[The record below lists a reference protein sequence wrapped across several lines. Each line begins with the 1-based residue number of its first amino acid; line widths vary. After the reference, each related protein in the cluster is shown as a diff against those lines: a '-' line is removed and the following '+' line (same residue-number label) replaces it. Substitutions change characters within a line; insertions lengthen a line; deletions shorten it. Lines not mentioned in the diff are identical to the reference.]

1 MVSRSEARIVG
12 PVEAVT
18 TIDLEHRYA
27 DALPALGVEFM
38 PVPVRDPKLVIANG
52 RLAAELGLDLEWL
65 TSPEGVAVLAGNAV
79 PTGARPV
86 AMAYA
91 GHQFGNYSPRLGDGR
106 AVLLGEVVAPDG
118 ALRDLHLKGSGRTP
132 FARGGDGRASLGPML
147 REYLI
152 AEAMQALGV
161 PTTRSLAVA
170 VTGES
175 VARTGPEPGAILTRV
190 ASSHLRVGTF
200 QYARVADDGT
210 HLHALIGH
218 ALDRHH
224 PGGHD
229 DDRPALALL
238 RHVVD
243 VQAELV
249 ARWMLVGFVHGV
261 LNTDNTTISGE
272 GIDYG
277 PCAFMDRFDPATV
290 YSSIDHAGR
299 YAYGNQPA
307 IIQWNLTRLAEAI
320 LPEIDPDRDTAVA
333 LATAVLEGFVE
344 RYQRAWS
351 HGMAAKLGLDA
362 DRPGNSDLFDQLASL
377 QTAAKADHTLTYRDL
392 ADELRGEPD
401 ALRRRF
407 ADEPDA
413 LDAWLTSW
421 HDALGAADPDATAE
435 AMDRV
440 NPIHIPRNHLVDGA
454 LEAAVA
460 GDLGPFRRLLD
471 LVTDPFVRR
480 SDDEAA
486 TQPASEEFDAGF
498 RTYCGT

>member
-1 MVSRSEARIVG
+1 M
-12 PVEAVT
+12 EAVA
-18 TIDLEHRYA
+18 TIDLEHRFA
-27 DALPALGVEFM
+27 DALPALGVEFE
-38 PVPVRDPKLVIANG
+38 PVPVREPSLVVVNG
-52 RLAAELGLDLEWL
+52 RLAETLGLDVQWL
-65 TSPEGVAVLAGNAV
+65 TSDDGIAVLAGNAV
-79 PTGARPV
+79 PAGARPV
-86 AMAYA
+86 AMGYA

-118 ALRDLHLKGSGRTP
+118 SMHDVHLKGSGRTP

-152 AEAMQALGV
+152 SEAMHALGV

-175 VARTGPEPGAILTRV
+175 VARTGPEPGAVLTRT
-190 ASSHLRVGTF
+190 AASHLRVGTF
-200 QYARVADDGT
+200 QFARFQDDGA
-210 HLHALIGH
+210 HLGALVDHALE
-218 ALDRHH
+218 RHH
-224 PGGHD
+224 PEGRD

-238 RHVVD
+238 RHTAD

-261 LNTDNTTISGE
+261 LNTDNTTVSGE

-277 PCAFMDRFDPATV
+277 PCAFMDRFDHATV

-320 LPEIDPDRDTAVA
+320 LPEIDADRDTAVA
-333 LATAVLEGFVE
+333 LATEVLEGFVE
-344 RYQRAWS
+344 RYQQAWT
-351 HGMAAKLGLDA
+351 HGMAAKLGLEA
-362 DRPGNSDLFDQLASL
+362 DRPGNGDLFDALVSL
-377 QTAAKADHTLTYRDL
+377 QAAAGADHTLTYRDL
-392 ADELRGEPD
+392 AHALRGRPEG
-401 ALRRRF
+401 LERRF
-407 ADEPDA
+407 ADHRAD
-413 LDAWLTSW
+413 LDSW
-421 HDALGAADPDATAE
+421 VSSWREALGDADPHETAE

-440 NPIHIPRNHLVDGA
+440 NPIHIPRNHLVEGA

-460 GDLGPFRRLLD
+460 GELGPFRRLLD
-471 LVTDPFVRR
+471 LVTDPFVLRPG
-480 SDDEAA
+480 DEDA
-486 TQPASEEFDAGF
+486 TQPAPDDFDAGY